1 MSDPMQSP
9 TSGVLAAAAT
19 GVEEFITARG
29 GDIDRIAG
37 RSGLSTGQFAL
48 PTDRLDLTAYCRL
61 FEEAARE
68 TQDGNLGL
76 WFGQQFQP
84 EMLGLVGYIALL
96 SATVE
101 EAVRNLA
108 SHFGYHQC
116 NTHTQLI
123 EQKNGLLRLEYA
135 IQDPTITQ
143 RRHDAELTMG
153 MFCNVLRH
161 GMGEDWVPEAVLFEH
176 QRPEQTHEHRDA
188 FQADIR
194 FGHATNAL
202 LFRKTGLERPMPK
215 ANANMLEIMRASLI
229 SLSCNHQSNG
239 QATPSPPL
247 KEQIASIIR
256 AGLAERCCTLS
267 DIAQS
272 MNMPAWTLQRRLAQ
286 VNLSFGALLEE
297 VRYAE
302 ACRHLSQSGS
312 DMGEIAMALGYTE
325 TSAFSRAFRKWS
337 GLSPRAWREEH
348 LIKTTRLNAP

>member
-1 MSDPMQSP
+1 MSDPMQAP

-19 GVEEFITARG
+19 GVEDFIVSRG

-84 EMLGLVGYIALL
+84 QMLGLVGYIALL
-96 SATVE
+96 SATAE

-108 SHFGYHQC
+108 SHFAYHQG
-116 NTHTQLI
+116 NTHTQLV
-123 EQKNGLLRLEYA
+123 ELDNGLLQLEYA
-135 IQDPTITQ
+135 IQDPAITQ

-161 GMGEDWVPEAVLFEH
+161 AMGADWVPEAVLFEH
-176 QRPEQTHEHRDA
+176 SRPEQAHEHQNA
-188 FQADIR
+188 FQADIH
-194 FGHATNAL
+194 FGHRTNAL
-202 LFRKTGLERPMPK
+202 IFRKVGLDRPMPT
-215 ANANMLEIMRASLI
+215 ANADMLEIMRASLI
-229 SLSCNHQSNG
+229 SLARNHHNTG
-239 QATPSPPL
+239 QAPNRPSL
-247 KEQIASIIR
+247 KEQIASLIR
-256 AGLAERCCTLS
+256 SGLAERSCTLS
-267 DIAQS
+267 DIAMH

-286 VNLSFGALLEE
+286 FDLSFGTLLEE

-302 ACRHLSQSGS
+302 ACRQLTMPGK
-312 DMGEIAMALGYTE
+312 DMGEIARALGYTE

-337 GLSPRAWREEH
+337 GVSPRSWREQH
-348 LIKTTRLNAP
+348 LQKTAFLGAP

>member
-19 GVEEFITARG
+19 GVEDFITSRG

-68 TQDGNLGL
+68 THDGNLGL
-76 WFGQQFQP
+76 WFGQQFKP

-96 SATVE
+96 SATAE
-101 EAVRNLA
+101 DAVRNLA
-108 SHFGYHQC
+108 SHFAYHQC

-123 EQKNGLLRLEYA
+123 EQENGLLRLEYA
-135 IQDPTITQ
+135 IQDPAITQ

-161 GMGEDWVPEAVLFEH
+161 AMGADWVPEAVLFEH
-176 QRPEQTHEHRDA
+176 DRPEQAHEHRDA

-194 FGHATNAL
+194 FGQATNAL
-202 LFRKTGLERPMPK
+202 LFRRTGLEKPMPK
-215 ANANMLEIMRASLI
+215 ANASMLEIMRASLI
-229 SLSCNHQSNG
+229 SLSRTHHGNG
-239 QATPSPPL
+239 QVAPPPSL
-247 KEQIASIIR
+247 KEQIASMIR
-256 AGLAERCCTLS
+256 AGLAERCCTLT
-267 DIAQS
+267 DIAQR

-286 VNLSFGALLEE
+286 FNLSFGTLLEE

-302 ACRHLSQSGS
+302 ACRQLGQSGL
-312 DMGEIAMALGYTE
+312 DMGEIALALGYTE

-337 GLSPRAWREEH
+337 GLSPRAWREQH
-348 LIKTTRLNAP
+348 LVKTTLLSTG

>member
-1 MSDPMQSP
+1 MSDPMQNP

-19 GVEEFITARG
+19 GVEEFITSRG
-29 GDIDRIAG
+29 GDVDRIAG

-101 EAVRNLA
+101 DAVRNLA

-116 NTHTQLI
+116 NTHTQLV
-123 EQKNGLLRLEYA
+123 ELDNGLLRLEYA
-135 IQDPTITQ
+135 IQDPAITQ

-161 GMGEDWVPEAVLFEH
+161 AMGENWVPEAVLFEH
-176 QRPEQTHEHRDA
+176 DRPEQAHEHRNA

-194 FGHATNAL
+194 FGQTTNAL
-202 LFRKTGLERPMPK
+202 LFRKAGLERAMPT
-215 ANANMLEIMRASLI
+215 ANAAMLGIMRASLI
-229 SLSCNHQSNG
+229 SLSRTHQGHG
-239 QATPSPPL
+239 QAAPPPPL

-256 AGLAERCCTLS
+256 SGLAERCCTLS
-267 DIAQS
+267 DIAQR

-286 VNLSFGALLEE
+286 FNLSFGTLLEE

-302 ACRHLSQSGS
+302 ACRQLSQPGP

-337 GLSPRAWREEH
+337 GVSPRAWREQ
-348 LIKTTRLNAP
+348 RLHKAAFLSLP